1 MRALD
6 DLDHRLLALLR
17 TDARLPVAS
26 LAQDLKVSRATVRS
40 RLDRLIEHGIIQG
53 FTVVLKN
60 PSASNVIRAIVM
72 IAIEGPAADR
82 VMRRLVG
89 FPEMR
94 HVSTT
99 NGRWDIVAELETAS
113 LEAFDE
119 ILRQLRNVDG
129 ISSTETSL
137 LLAARKGGF

>member
-94 HVSTT
+94 HVYTT